1 MSLSCAIEV
10 IAICPLV
17 FIQPKLKLPLIM
29 DTSYSTKLILTNTK
43 RCIVVSALF
52 FSALLQSPAAN
63 AISEIS
69 ISAER
74 IEHAQ
79 GATKNTSL
87 SADLRHVL
95 PKFSLNSGFKAK
107 SSPDWLQ
114 LKLNCTLTSNLASGR
129 CGEGLIKGARLDLPF
144 SLELDRLSLKDKP
157 DISTTLTL
165 NNASYSDEA
174 GLHAAEK
181 FNGKFKLALQSMT
194 SGWAWQSQ
202 VDWLSG
208 EVFWQPFYVAEGGH
222 QLQASGTITDG
233 LLNIDVAKLQVKNVG
248 DLDVSGQ
255 LRLSDYQLLSL
266 NGNAPNLDL
275 AAAYPLLLKPMLD
288 KSALS
293 NIEVG
298 GKAALQFYIKN
309 AELKAFELDLHHI
322 DIADINQKFAFYNIN
337 ASLPWSYDEPKGV
350 MVSFDS
356 GELLNLPL
364 AKTNIVATVNRYAL
378 TANNIRLP
386 VLDGALSLS
395 DVSAARIANQ
405 WYWHLRAKLEP
416 ISMADFSSRLSLP
429 RMQGTASAE
438 IPLVTYASGMLTTD
452 GSVHLKLFNGTATVS
467 QLVMQSPLGTTPKLN
482 ADIALRNLDLGA
494 LTRTFS
500 FGAIEGK
507 LDGDIKQLELQNWK
521 PVKFDA
527 VIQSSA
533 GRYPRKISQRAVE
546 NISSLGGAGAAA
558 AIQRSFLR
566 FFEQFNY
573 QAIGMSCKLR
583 NDVCTMGGIASTPV
597 GYVIVKGSGIP
608 AITVMGYN
616 QTVAWTDL
624 LARIKRVTT
633 GNTIIK

>member
-1 MSLSCAIEV
+1 MTI
-10 IAICPLV
+10 
-17 FIQPKLKLPLIM
+17 
-29 DTSYSTKLILTNTK
+29 SYSIKLILTDIK
-43 RCIVVSALF
+43 RFLVVSALF
-52 FSALLQSPAAN
+52 FCALLQSSAAN

-79 GATKNTSL
+79 GATKNTTL
-87 SADLRHVL
+87 NLDLRDAL
-95 PKFSLNSGFKAK
+95 PKLSLRSGFKAK
-107 SSPDWLQ
+107 SSPDWFQ
-114 LKLNCTLTSNLASGR
+114 LKFNCSLASNLDGGR
-129 CGEGLIKGARLDLPF
+129 CTEGLIKSTHLEVPF
-144 SLELDRLSLKDKP
+144 SFELDRLSLNGKP
-157 DISTTLTL
+157 DISATLTL
-165 NNASYSDEA
+165 NNANYSDEA
-174 GLHAAEK
+174 GLHATEK
-181 FNGKFKLALQSMT
+181 FNGKFKLALQSMAR
-194 SGWAWQSQ
+194 GWAWQSQ

-222 QLQASGTITDG
+222 QLQASGTLNDI
-233 LLNIDVAKLQVKNVG
+233 LLNIDVARLQVKNVG
-248 DLDVSGQ
+248 GLDVSGQ

-266 NGNAPNLDL
+266 NGSAPSLDL
-275 AAAYPLLLKPMLD
+275 AAAYPLLLKPMLE

-298 GKAALQFYIKN
+298 GKAALQFSIKN
-309 AELKAFELDLHHI
+309 AELKSFELDLHHI
-322 DIADINQKFAFYNIN
+322 DVADINQKFAFYNIN
-337 ASLPWSYDEPKGV
+337 ASLPWSYDEPKEI
-350 MVSFDS
+350 MFSFDS

-364 AKTNIVATVNRYAL
+364 AKTNIVATVNRFSL
-378 TANNIRLP
+378 TSNNIRLP
-386 VLDGALSLS
+386 ILDGALSLS

-429 RMQGTASAE
+429 RMDGTASAE
-438 IPLVTYASGMLTTD
+438 IPLVTYAGGRLTTD
-452 GSVHLKLFNGTATVS
+452 GSLQLKVFNGAATVS
-467 QLVMQSPLGTTPKLN
+467 QLVMQNPLGTTPKLN

-546 NISSLGGAGAAA
+546 NISSLGGAGAAV
-558 AIQRSFLR
+558 AIQRSFLH

-573 QAIGMSCKLR
+573 QAIGLSCKLR
-583 NDVCTMGGIASTPV
+583 NDVCTMGGIASTPG

>member
-1 MSLSCAIEV
+1 MTI
-10 IAICPLV
+10 
-17 FIQPKLKLPLIM
+17 
-29 DTSYSTKLILTNTK
+29 SYSIKLILTKIK
-43 RCIVVSALF
+43 RFLVVSALF
-52 FSALLQSPAAN
+52 FSALLQSSAAN

-74 IEHAQ
+74 IEHSQ
-79 GATKNTSL
+79 GVAKNTTLNLDLRDALPKLSL
-87 SADLRHVL
+87 S
-95 PKFSLNSGFKAK
+95 SGFKAK
-107 SSPDWLQ
+107 SSPDWFQ
-114 LKLNCTLTSNLASGR
+114 LKFNCSLASNLDSGR
-129 CGEGLIKGARLDLPF
+129 CTEGLIKSAHLEVPF
-144 SLELDRLSLKDKP
+144 NLELDRLSLNGKP
-157 DISTTLTL
+157 DISATLTL
-165 NNASYSDEA
+165 NNANYSDEA
-174 GLHAAEK
+174 GMHATEK
-181 FNGKFKLALQSMT
+181 FNGKFKLALQSMA

-202 VDWLSG
+202 IDWLSG

-222 QLQASGTITDG
+222 QLQASGTLNDG
-233 LLNIDVAKLQVKNVG
+233 LLNMDVARLQVKNVG
-248 DLDVSGQ
+248 GLDVSGQ

-266 NGNAPNLDL
+266 NGSAPSLDL
-275 AAAYPLLLKPMLD
+275 AAAYPLLLKPLLE

-298 GKAALQFYIKN
+298 GKAALQFSIKN

-322 DIADINQKFAFYNIN
+322 DVADINQKFAFYNIN
-337 ASLPWSYDEPKGV
+337 ASLPWSYDEPKGI
-350 MVSFDS
+350 MFSFDS

-364 AKTNIVATVNRYAL
+364 AKTNIVATVNRFSL
-378 TANNIRLP
+378 TSNNIRLP
-386 VLDGALSLS
+386 ILDGALSLS

-429 RMQGTASAE
+429 RMDGTASAE
-438 IPLVTYASGMLTTD
+438 IPLVTYAGGRLTTD
-452 GSVHLKLFNGTATVS
+452 GSLQLKVFNGTATVS
-467 QLVMQSPLGTTPKLN
+467 QLVMQNPLGTTPKLN
-482 ADIALRNLDLGA
+482 ADIALRNFDLGA

-546 NISSLGGAGAAA
+546 NISSLGGAGAAV
-558 AIQRSFLR
+558 AIQRSFLH

-573 QAIGMSCKLR
+573 QAIGLSCKLR
-583 NDVCTMGGIASTPV
+583 NDVCTMGGIASTPG

>member
-1 MSLSCAIEV
+1 LSQLCAIEA

-17 FIQPKLKLPLIM
+17 FTQPKIKSPLIM
-29 DTSYSTKLILTNTK
+29 GTSYSTKPILTNIK
-43 RCIVVSALF
+43 RCIVLSALF
-52 FSALLQSPAAN
+52 FTVLLQSSTAN
-63 AISEIS
+63 AISEIT

-74 IEHAQ
+74 IEHSQ
-79 GATKNTSL
+79 GVAKNTSL
-87 SADLRHVL
+87 SLDLRDAL
-95 PKFSLNSGFKAK
+95 PKLSLHSGFKAK
-107 SSPDWLQ
+107 SSPDSLQ
-114 LKLNCTLTSNLASGR
+114 LKCNCTLTSNLDRGR
-129 CGEGLIKGARLDLPF
+129 CGEGLIQGARLDLPF
-144 SLELDRLSLKDKP
+144 SFEFDRLSLKDKS
-157 DISTTLTL
+157 DISATLTL

-174 GLHAAEK
+174 GLHATEK

-208 EVFWQPFYVAEGGH
+208 EVFWQPFYMGEGGH
-222 QLQASGTITDG
+222 QLQASGTLIDG
-233 LLNIDVAKLQVKNVG
+233 LLNINEAKLQVKNVG

-255 LRLSDYQLLSL
+255 FRLSDSQLLSL
-266 NGNAPNLDL
+266 NGSAFNLDL
-275 AAAYPLLLKPMLD
+275 AAAYPLLLKPILE

-293 NIEVG
+293 NVEIG
-298 GKAALQFYIKN
+298 GKAALQFSIKN
-309 AELKAFELDLHHI
+309 AELKAFELNLHHV

-337 ASLPWSYDEPKGV
+337 ANLPWSYDEPKDI
-350 MVSFDS
+350 MFSFDS
-356 GELLNLPL
+356 GELLTLPL
-364 AKTNIVATVNRYAL
+364 AKANIVATVNRFAL
-378 TANNIRLP
+378 TSNNIRLP
-386 VLDGALSLS
+386 ILDGALSLS
-395 DVSAARIANQ
+395 DISAARIANQ
-405 WYWHLRAKLEP
+405 WYWHLRATLEP
-416 ISMADFSSRLSLP
+416 ISMAEFSSRLSLP
-429 RMQGTASAE
+429 RMQGVASAE
-438 IPLVTYASGMLTTD
+438 IPLVTYASGRLTTD
-452 GSVHLKLFNGTATVS
+452 GSVQLKVFNGTATVS
-467 QLVMQSPLGTTPKLN
+467 QLVMQNPLGTTPKLN
-482 ADIALRNLDLGA
+482 ANIVLRNLDLGA

-507 LDGDIKQLELQNWK
+507 LDGDIQQLELQNWK

-527 VIQSSA
+527 AIRSSA

-546 NISSLGGAGAAA
+546 NISSLGGAGAAI

-583 NDVCTMGGIASTPV
+583 NDVCTMGGIAPNPV